1 MKNIIIRICKWLLPL
16 FGVSVVSC
24 DEGGFQPSDE
34 YGTPHADFE
43 IKGRVLE
50 SSRSQPVQ
58 GLQVSSEDA
67 NYGTPS
73 VTTDAEGRFTLSG
86 SFFPSKTMRI
96 TVEDVDGDENGG
108 LFSPSTVTVAL
119 EQKEKGDGW
128 YGGVWAAGDVEI
140 TVSEDISSDW

>member
-34 YGTPHADFE
+34 YGTPYADFE

-73 VTTDAEGRFTLSG
+73 VTTDAEGRFTLAG

>member
-16 FGVSVVSC
+16 FGVSAVSC

-58 GLQVSSEDA
+58 GLQ
-67 NYGTPS
+67 
-73 VTTDAEGRFTLSG
+73 
-86 SFFPSKTMRI
+86 KTMRI